1 MTPFTVLDAP
11 CNLGLRAPSPGVE
24 PGVRRLADAVRGC
37 GLVKRLGALDGG
49 RVEAPAYVSVPV
61 NRAALAGYTR
71 ALADRV
77 GALLD
82 EGARPLVLGGDCSIL
97 LGAMLAL
104 RRRSRHGLLHI
115 DGHLD
120 FRHPGWSG
128 GIGAVAGEDLAGVTG
143 RLEPE
148 LSDIDGL
155 GPYVLDADAVHLG
168 DREGDPGELAAV
180 DKTGI
185 TVRRLHALRSSG
197 PVVPSVPYWVHVDAD
212 VIDSALLPAVDSPA
226 PGGLTFAELSAL
238 LRDVV
243 GGAVGVQVTV
253 FDPDL
258 DDDGSQAHALTD
270 CLVSALDRA

>member
-1 MTPFTVLDAP
+1 M
-11 CNLGLRAPSPGVE
+11 
-24 PGVRRLADAVRGC
+24 
-37 GLVKRLGALDGG
+37 
-49 RVEAPAYVSVPV
+49 
-61 NRAALAGYTR
+61 
-71 ALADRV
+71 
-77 GALLD
+77 
-82 EGARPLVLGGDCSIL
+82 
-97 LGAMLAL
+97 
-104 RRRSRHGLLHI
+104 
-115 DGHLD
+115 
-120 FRHPGWSG
+120 
-128 GIGAVAGEDLAGVTG
+128 TG

-155 GPYVLDADAVHLG
+155 LPYVLDADAVHLG

-180 DKTGI
+180 AQTGI

-212 VIDSALLPAVDSPA
+212 VIDSSLLPAVDSPA

-238 LRDVV
+238 LLDVV